1 MGTNACATEGV
12 TPRHLPSG
20 TSTPSWKYMN
30 AEGFAQVPDL
40 DEQLNSPSTAV
51 NALRQHASSFDD
63 DMYAHQFNKQTPYLG
78 QDGSLPQHFMQGV
91 PDMNAGQ
98 SFPLGRSTP
107 SVNMFTTVNAPVSS
121 SGAHPAD
128 KPTPAQAAAGR
139 LQRASARQ
147 AAKAAQQQKRQ
158 AQSRA
163 SASTKKGSDAGTKRK
178 KDEVAMEEE
187 EEDDDDEEDSDDDD
201 TGAGDRQPKPHEIAK
216 TKYNHVED
224 EKERKRLKRL
234 LRNRVSAQQARE
246 RKKAY
251 MSTLED
257 ERRAMEA
264 KTAALE
270 SKINTLERE
279 NFMLRQV
286 VKNSTK
292 AGNEKMGMALAADE
306 PRAVPSH

>member
-1 MGTNACATEGV
+1 MISFVYEQTVTSLTCCSFFCAVGCQNVRPNGHREKATYEKQFGPLICMKNFRTTSSATNACATEGV

-107 SVNMFTTVNAPVSS
+107 SVNMFTTVKPPCLRLAPIR
-121 SGAHPAD
+121 
-128 KPTPAQAAAGR
+128 PTSRLPAQAAAGR

-163 SASTKKGSDAGTKRK
+163 SASTKKGSIAGTKRK

-187 EEDDDDEEDSDDDD
+187 EEDDDGGEEILTTTTLAPGISCEASRNCEDQV
-201 TGAGDRQPKPHEIAK
+201 QP
-216 TKYNHVED
+216 
-224 EKERKRLKRL
+224 
-234 LRNRVSAQQARE
+234 
-246 RKKAY
+246 
-251 MSTLED
+251 
-257 ERRAMEA
+257 RR
-264 KTAALE
+264 
-270 SKINTLERE
+270 R
-279 NFMLRQV
+279 
-286 VKNSTK
+286 
-292 AGNEKMGMALAADE
+292 
-306 PRAVPSH
+306 

>member
-1 MGTNACATEGV
+1 
-12 TPRHLPSG
+12 
-20 TSTPSWKYMN
+20 MN
-30 AEGFAQVPDL
+30 VEGFAQVPDL
-40 DEQLNSPSTAV
+40 DEQLNNPSTAV
-51 NALRQHASSFDD
+51 TALRQHASSFDG

-91 PDMNAGQ
+91 PDMDAAQ
-98 SFPLGRSTP
+98 SFPLGRS
-107 SVNMFTTVNAPVSS
+107 SSSADMFNTVKAPVSS
-121 SGAHPAD
+121 SGAHQVE

-163 SASTKKGSDAGTKRK
+163 SASTKKGSDTGTKRK

-187 EEDDDDEEDSDDDD
+187 EEEEEEEEDSDDDG
-201 TGAGDRQPKPHEIAK
+201 TGAGEKQPKPHEIAK
-216 TKYNHVED
+216 TKYNHIED

-270 SKINTLERE
+270 AKINTLERE

-292 AGNEKMGMALAADE
+292 AGNEKMGMAFAADE

>member
-1 MGTNACATEGV
+1 
-12 TPRHLPSG
+12 
-20 TSTPSWKYMN
+20 MN

-40 DEQLNSPSTAV
+40 DEQLNDPSTAV
-51 NALRQHASSFDD
+51 TALRQHASSFDD

-78 QDGSLPQHFMQGV
+78 QDGSLPQHFMQGGS
-91 PDMNAGQ
+91 DMDAGQ
-98 SFPLGRSTP
+98 SFPLGRSAP

-121 SGAHPAD
+121 SGTHQVD

-163 SASTKKGSDAGTKRK
+163 SASTKKGSVAGTKRK
-178 KDEVAMEEE
+178 KDEVAMEEEE

-201 TGAGDRQPKPHEIAK
+201 TGAGDKLPKPHEIAK

-292 AGNEKMGMALAADE
+292 AGNEKMGMAFAADE

>member
-1 MGTNACATEGV
+1 
-12 TPRHLPSG
+12 
-20 TSTPSWKYMN
+20 MN

-40 DEQLNSPSTAV
+40 DEQLNDPSTAV
-51 NALRQHASSFDD
+51 TALRQHASSFDD

-78 QDGSLPQHFMQGV
+78 QDGSLPQHFMQGGS
-91 PDMNAGQ
+91 DMDAGQ
-98 SFPLGRSTP
+98 SFPLGRSAP

-121 SGAHPAD
+121 SGTHQVD

-163 SASTKKGSDAGTKRK
+163 SASTKKGSDTGTKRK

-187 EEDDDDEEDSDDDD
+187 EDEDEEEDSDDDD
-201 TGAGDRQPKPHEIAK
+201 TGAGDKQPKPHAIAK
-216 TKYNHVED
+216 TKYNHIED

-270 SKINTLERE
+270 AKINTLERE

-292 AGNEKMGMALAADE
+292 AGNEKMGMAFAADE

>member
-1 MGTNACATEGV
+1 M
-12 TPRHLPSG
+12 
-20 TSTPSWKYMN
+20 
-30 AEGFAQVPDL
+30 D
-40 DEQLNSPSTAV
+40 
-51 NALRQHASSFDD
+51 
-63 DMYAHQFNKQTPYLG
+63 
-78 QDGSLPQHFMQGV
+78 
-91 PDMNAGQ
+91 AGQ
-98 SFPLGRSTP
+98 SFPLGRSAP

-121 SGAHPAD
+121 SGTHQVD

-163 SASTKKGSDAGTKRK
+163 SASTKKGSDTGTKRK

-187 EEDDDDEEDSDDDD
+187 EDEDEEEDSDDDD
-201 TGAGDRQPKPHEIAK
+201 TGAGDKQPKPHEIAK
-216 TKYNHVED
+216 TKYNHIED

-292 AGNEKMGMALAADE
+292 AGNEKMGMAFAADE

>member
-1 MGTNACATEGV
+1 
-12 TPRHLPSG
+12 
-20 TSTPSWKYMN
+20 MN

-40 DEQLNSPSTAV
+40 DEQLNDPSTAV
-51 NALRQHASSFDD
+51 TALRQHASSFDD

-78 QDGSLPQHFMQGV
+78 QDGSLPQHFMQGGS
-91 PDMNAGQ
+91 DMDAGQ
-98 SFPLGRSTP
+98 SFPLGRSAP

-121 SGAHPAD
+121 SGPHQVD

-163 SASTKKGSDAGTKRK
+163 SASTKKGSDTGTKRK

-187 EEDDDDEEDSDDDD
+187 EDEDEEEDSDDDD
-201 TGAGDRQPKPHEIAK
+201 TGAGDKQPKPHEIAK
-216 TKYNHVED
+216 TKYNHIED

-292 AGNEKMGMALAADE
+292 AGNEKMGMAFAADE

>member
-1 MGTNACATEGV
+1 
-12 TPRHLPSG
+12 
-20 TSTPSWKYMN
+20 MN

-78 QDGSLPQHFMQGV
+78 QDGSLPQHFMQGGS
-91 PDMNAGQ
+91 DMDAGQ
-98 SFPLGRSTP
+98 SFPLGRSAP

-121 SGAHPAD
+121 SGTHQVD

-163 SASTKKGSDAGTKRK
+163 SASTKKGSDTGTKRK

-187 EEDDDDEEDSDDDD
+187 EDEDEEEDSDDDD
-201 TGAGDRQPKPHEIAK
+201 TGAGDKQPKPHEIAK
-216 TKYNHVED
+216 TKYNHIED

-270 SKINTLERE
+270 AKINTLERE

-292 AGNEKMGMALAADE
+292 AGNEKMGMAFAADE

>member
-1 MGTNACATEGV
+1 
-12 TPRHLPSG
+12 
-20 TSTPSWKYMN
+20 MN

-139 LQRASARQ
+139 LCREPAPAKLPRLHSSRSARLSPVLQ
-147 AAKAAQQQKRQ
+147 PRRKRE
-158 AQSRA
+158 ASRGRRERR
-163 SASTKKGSDAGTKRK
+163 TRLRWKRRRRRTTTTRK
-178 KDEVAMEEE
+178 IQRRRHWRRDKL
-187 EEDDDDEEDSDDDD
+187 
-201 TGAGDRQPKPHEIAK
+201 PKPHEIAK

-224 EKERKRLKRL
+224 EKERKDLSGSCAIASL
-234 LRNRVSAQQARE
+234 LNKLASGRRHTCPPWKTSAAPWRQ
-246 RKKAY
+246 
-251 MSTLED
+251 
-257 ERRAMEA
+257 

>member
-1 MGTNACATEGV
+1 
-12 TPRHLPSG
+12 
-20 TSTPSWKYMN
+20 
-30 AEGFAQVPDL
+30 
-40 DEQLNSPSTAV
+40 
-51 NALRQHASSFDD
+51 
-63 DMYAHQFNKQTPYLG
+63 MYANQFNKQPYLG

-91 PDMNAGQ
+91 PDINAGQ
-98 SFPLGRSTP
+98 TFPMA
-107 SVNMFTTVNAPVSS
+107 VNIFDAINAPVSS
-121 SGAHPAD
+121 ASAHQDD

-163 SASTKKGSDAGTKRK
+163 STKKGGQTGTKRK
-178 KDEVAMEEE
+178 KEEVAVEE
-187 EEDDDDEEDSDDDD
+187 EEDDEDEDEDDSDDDED
-201 TGAGDRQPKPHEIAK
+201 DDSGTHTDKQPKPHEIAK
-216 TKYNHVED
+216 TKYNHIED

-251 MSTLED
+251 MSTLEE

-270 SKINTLERE
+270 AKINTLERE

-292 AGNEKMGMALAADE
+292 AGNEKVGMALAADE

>member
-1 MGTNACATEGV
+1 
-12 TPRHLPSG
+12 
-20 TSTPSWKYMN
+20 MN

-40 DEQLNSPSTAV
+40 DEQLNDPSTAV
-51 NALRQHASSFDD
+51 TALRQHASSFDD

-78 QDGSLPQHFMQGV
+78 QDGSLPQHFMQGGS
-91 PDMNAGQ
+91 DMDAGQ
-98 SFPLGRSTP
+98 SFPLGRSAP

-121 SGAHPAD
+121 SGTHQVD

-163 SASTKKGSDAGTKRK
+163 SASTKKGSVAGTKRK
-178 KDEVAMEEE
+178 KDEVAMEEEE

-201 TGAGDRQPKPHEIAK
+201 TGAGDKLPKPHEIAK

>member
-1 MGTNACATEGV
+1 
-12 TPRHLPSG
+12 
-20 TSTPSWKYMN
+20 MN

-40 DEQLNSPSTAV
+40 DEQLTNPSTA
-51 NALRQHASSFDD
+51 ATGLRQHASSFED
-63 DMYAHQFNKQTPYLG
+63 DMYAHQFNKQAPYLG
-78 QDGSLPQHFMQGV
+78 QDGSLPQHFMRGV

-98 SFPLGRSTP
+98 PFPLARSSP
-107 SVNMFTTVNAPVSS
+107 SANMFSTVSAPVSS
-121 SGAHPAD
+121 AGAHQAD
-128 KPTPAQAAAGR
+128 RPTPAQAAAGR

-158 AQSRA
+158 AQSRG
-163 SASTKKGSDAGTKRK
+163 STKKGGETGTKRK
-178 KDEVAMEEE
+178 KDEIAVEEE
-187 EEDDDDEEDSDDDD
+187 VEEDEDEDSDDDD
-201 TGAGDRQPKPHEIAK
+201 TEDTQRKPHEIAK
-216 TKYNHVED
+216 TKYNHIED

-264 KTAALE
+264 KTAGLE

>member
-1 MGTNACATEGV
+1 
-12 TPRHLPSG
+12 
-20 TSTPSWKYMN
+20 MN

-40 DEQLNSPSTAV
+40 DEQLNDPSTAV
-51 NALRQHASSFDD
+51 TALRQHASSFDD

-78 QDGSLPQHFMQGV
+78 QDGSLPQHFMQGGS
-91 PDMNAGQ
+91 DMDAGQ
-98 SFPLGRSTP
+98 SFPLGRSAP

-121 SGAHPAD
+121 SGTHQVD

-163 SASTKKGSDAGTKRK
+163 SASTKKGSDTGTKRK

-187 EEDDDDEEDSDDDD
+187 EDEDEEEDSDDDD
-201 TGAGDRQPKPHEIAK
+201 TGAGDKQPKPHEIAK
-216 TKYNHVED
+216 TKYNHIED

-270 SKINTLERE
+270 AKINTLERE

-292 AGNEKMGMALAADE
+292 AGNEKMGMAFAADE

>member
-1 MGTNACATEGV
+1 
-12 TPRHLPSG
+12 
-20 TSTPSWKYMN
+20 MN

-78 QDGSLPQHFMQGV
+78 QDGSLPQHFMQGGS
-91 PDMNAGQ
+91 DMDAGQ
-98 SFPLGRSTP
+98 SFPLGRSAP

-121 SGAHPAD
+121 SGTHQVD

-163 SASTKKGSDAGTKRK
+163 SASTKKGSDTGTKRK

-187 EEDDDDEEDSDDDD
+187 EDEDEEEDSDDDD
-201 TGAGDRQPKPHEIAK
+201 TGAGDKQPKPHEIAK
-216 TKYNHVED
+216 TKYNHIED

>member
-1 MGTNACATEGV
+1 
-12 TPRHLPSG
+12 
-20 TSTPSWKYMN
+20 MN

-40 DEQLNSPSTAV
+40 DEQLNNPSNAV
-51 NALRQHASSFDD
+51 TPLRQHASSFDD

-91 PDMNAGQ
+91 PDMNASQ
-98 SFPLGRSTP
+98 SFPLGRSSP

-187 EEDDDDEEDSDDDD
+187 EEEDDDDEEDSDDDD
-201 TGAGDRQPKPHEIAK
+201 TGAGDKQPKPHEIAK

>member
-1 MGTNACATEGV
+1 MGTNACATESV

-121 SGAHPAD
+121 SGAHPAA
-128 KPTPAQAAAGR
+128 KPPR
-139 LQRASARQ
+139 PHSSRSVKLSPVLQPR
-147 AAKAAQQQKRQ
+147 
-158 AQSRA
+158 
-163 SASTKKGSDAGTKRK
+163 
-178 KDEVAMEEE
+178 
-187 EEDDDDEEDSDDDD
+187 
-201 TGAGDRQPKPHEIAK
+201 
-216 TKYNHVED
+216 
-224 EKERKRLKRL
+224 RKREATRG
-234 LRNRVSAQQARE
+234 RRE
-246 RKKAY
+246 RRMRLRWKRRRRRTTTTRKTLTTTTLAPGISSRSLTKLRRL
-251 MSTLED
+251 ST
-257 ERRAMEA
+257 
-264 KTAALE
+264 T
-270 SKINTLERE
+270 T
-279 NFMLRQV
+279 
-286 VKNSTK
+286 
-292 AGNEKMGMALAADE
+292 
-306 PRAVPSH
+306 